1 MVWVSDDMERHD
13 ELLSGRRDGVYGLK
27 KNQKL
32 VLYILVNVILV
43 VMMVLHTVMFID
55 ALRADSLENEQHKF
69 ENSVDVINHQVSF
82 YIDNSSRAV
91 KEWGILCRE
100 NDWAV
105 EKAAENLGKLNTEE
119 RVMIMFLAADE
130 LNGIAVGSDGEEEA
144 DMKGIYNLSRELSDF
159 RSTAK
164 TGDVYVTSTF
174 TNIISGEQCIA
185 FATLL
190 NDMMTGDG
198 SRQDVFLLRLEPMK
212 MLEEKWFFSSNYPDV
227 QISIINTYG
236 DYILRSSMLKNNNFY
251 EFLRSY
257 NDISYPEIDA
267 LKEKINV
274 SKSKG
279 NFTFRNVQG
288 EEILCGYSS
297 HGYDDWIVIGTI
309 PQDDLEYTEV
319 QWSLLISPV
328 FTFVAILVINILFFQ
343 SMNRRLRNSLEKLEA
358 ANSAKTRFLSSMSH
372 DIRTPMNAIVGLTTI
387 AEENINDTV
396 RVRNCLKK
404 ITLASGHL
412 LTLIND
418 VLDISQV
425 ESGRFTIN
433 PVQFSIAQS
442 AQELINIMY
451 PQAEEKKLD
460 CRIHL
465 VNITQEYLYAD
476 KLRLNQIWINIL
488 SNAIKYTPAGER
500 IDITLEEEPVAD
512 DPSSIML
519 YFGARD
525 TGAGMSPEFVSTIF
539 EPFTREKDSRI
550 DKIQGTGLGMAITK
564 QIVDLLGGT
573 ITVHSEPGKGS
584 EFRVTLRLTRGHSV
598 KYDKLPAGS
607 DILLIGSEEFGS
619 SVGKFIRE
627 LGGSCMSISAEKA
640 VEFIGGHDKC
650 EFNLVLIDRVMSDI
664 GCIDTARLIHEK
676 YGEAGPRIVI
686 SAFDWT
692 DIETEARS
700 AGVSDF
706 INRPVFKTVLMDK
719 FTEWTEGDV
728 GRTREGSES
737 ADDTDLRGLRIL
749 VAEDNDINWEI
760 ISDLLASHEMIAERA
775 ENGSECVS
783 MLENAENGRY
793 ALILMDIQMP
803 VMNGLEAT
811 KKIRTLADSKKASIP
826 ILAMTAN
833 AFAEDVSDC
842 INAGMNAHIAK
853 PVNLKIL
860 LTEIKKFVGKR

>member
-1 MVWVSDDMERHD
+1 M
-13 ELLSGRRDGVYGLK
+13 K

-32 VLYILVNVILV
+32 VLYILVNIILV
-43 VMMVLHTVMFID
+43 GMMVMHTVMFID
-55 ALRADSLENEQHKF
+55 NLRADSLESEQHKF

-91 KEWGILCRE
+91 KEWGILCKE
-100 NDWAV
+100 NDLSA

-119 RVMIMFLAADE
+119 RVMIMFLSADD
-130 LNGIAVGSDGEEEA
+130 LNGIAVGGGSEEEA
-144 DMKGIYNLSRELSDF
+144 DMKGIYNLNRELSDF
-159 RSTAK
+159 RSIAK
-164 TGDVYVTSTF
+164 PGDVYVTSTF

-190 NDMMTGDG
+190 NDVKTDDG
-198 SRQDVFLLRLEPMK
+198 IRRDYFLMRLEPLK

-227 QISIINTYG
+227 QISIINAYG
-236 DYILRSSMLKNNNFY
+236 DYILRSSMLKNTNFY

-257 NDISYPEIDA
+257 NDISYPEIED

-274 SKSKG
+274 SETKG
-279 NFTFRNVQG
+279 NFTFTNAQG
-288 EEILCGYSS
+288 EETLCGYSS
-297 HGYDDWIVIGTI
+297 HGYDDWVVLGTI
-309 PQDDLEYTEV
+309 PLADLKYTEV
-319 QWSLLISPV
+319 QWSLLISPL
-328 FTFVAILVINILFFQ
+328 FTFVALLVINIIFFQ
-343 SMNRRLRNSLEKLEA
+343 SMNRRLRNSLEKLET

-387 AEENINDTV
+387 AEENIDDKA

-425 ESGRFTIN
+425 ESGKFTIN

-442 AQELINIMY
+442 SQELINIVY

-460 CRIHL
+460 CRVHL
-465 VNITQEYLYAD
+465 VNITQEYLFAD

-488 SNAIKYTPAGER
+488 SNAVKYTPPGGS

-519 YFGARD
+519 FFSAKD

-550 DKIQGTGLGMAITK
+550 DKIQGSGLGMAITK

-573 ITVHSEPGKGS
+573 ITVHSELGKGS

-598 KYDKLPAGS
+598 KYDKLPADS
-607 DILLIGSEEFGS
+607 NILLIGAEEIGS
-619 SVGKFIRE
+619 STGRFIRE
-627 LGGSCMSISAEKA
+627 LGGSYSVLSVDK
-640 VEFIGGHDKC
+640 VE
-650 EFNLVLIDRVMSDI
+650 EFVSSHETCDFRMVLIDRVMSDI
-664 GCIDTARLIHEK
+664 GCIDIARLIHEK

-728 GRTREGSES
+728 GRTRDGSES
-737 ADDTDLRGLRIL
+737 ADETDLRGLRIL

-760 ISDLLASHEMIAERA
+760 ISDLLASHEITAERA

-811 KKIRTLADSKKASIP
+811 KKIRALADGQKASIP

-842 INAGMNAHIAK
+842 IKAGMNSHIAK

-860 LTEIKKFVGKR
+860 LSEIKKYVGKR